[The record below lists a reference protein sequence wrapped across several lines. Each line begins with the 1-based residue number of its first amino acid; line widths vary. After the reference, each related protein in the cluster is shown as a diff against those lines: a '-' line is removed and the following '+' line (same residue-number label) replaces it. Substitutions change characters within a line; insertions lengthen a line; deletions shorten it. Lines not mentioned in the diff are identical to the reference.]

1 MQISWKVYLPAL
13 ALLIL
18 LLLAGLVL
26 SVLNR
31 WQQGQTAQGVE
42 STLAMLLTLH
52 VYEDEIATRVAQ
64 ALGGVGEEFVA
75 QETGIATP
83 RPEDGVVDDLELV
96 LTSTPP
102 LVLEGYLVY
111 VSQPGDTAIAL
122 ARRFDTQQGLLLS
135 EEEIPASGF
144 LNAGTVIYVPF
155 DETAEDF
162 TPAAIALPD
171 ASIVYGLL
179 DSGFDVYAYVD
190 QAGGYLSR
198 YQEVVAGSTKS
209 GAQIVQ
215 EVANMHSVSPK
226 MLLAL
231 LEYQCGW
238 VLADD
243 PGMANND
250 YPIGYGISTHKGL
263 YQELYIAGREL
274 LKGYYGWREGSANQ
288 LRFADSTQ
296 RIHPAVNA
304 GTSAV
309 GHVVAGL
316 YPKSAWGAVMYGQD
330 SLPRIYAG
338 MFGDPLAETAQ
349 RRSHLPDGLRQPDL
363 VLPFLPG
370 EDYFL
375 TSGPHRAWG
384 IGSPWAAID
393 FAPADGTRGCQTASY
408 RITAAGS
415 GVVVR
420 SEPGIVVLDL
430 DKDGDETTGWVLFY
444 LHVAEKDRA
453 QVGAQ
458 LNVDDLI
465 GYASCEGGVAT
476 GTHVHFARKYNGE
489 WMPAA
494 GAIPMVLSGW
504 VVEQGPREYSGQLR
518 RSGALVVANPNPNQT
533 ARISRD

>member
-1 MQISWKVYLPAL
+1 MQISWKVYLPVL

-18 LLLAGLVL
+18 LLLAGLML
-26 SVLNR
+26 MVLNV
-31 WQQGQTAQGVE
+31 WTQGQPAQGVDP
-42 STLAMLLTLH
+42 TLAMLLTLH
-52 VYEDEIATRVAQ
+52 VYEDEIATRVAI
-64 ALGGVGEEFVA
+64 ALGGVEEEFAGEEPV
-75 QETGIATP
+75 IATP
-83 RPEDGVVDDLELV
+83 RPEDGLPVDPEMAP
-96 LTSTPP
+96 TSTPP

-111 VSQPGDTAIAL
+111 VSQPGDTAAAL

-135 EEEIPASGF
+135 EEQIPASGF
-144 LNAGTVIYVPF
+144 LNTGTVVYVPF

-179 DSGFDVYAYVD
+179 DSGFDVFAYVD

-198 YQEVVAGSTKS
+198 YEEVVGGSTKS

-215 EVANMHSVSPK
+215 EVALMHSVSPQ

-231 LEYQCGW
+231 LEYQSGW

-243 PGMANND
+243 PGMANNN

-288 LRFADSTQ
+288 LRFVNGTQ
-296 RIHPAVNA
+296 RLHPAVNA
-304 GTSAV
+304 GTSAI
-309 GHVVAGL
+309 GHAVAGL
-316 YPKSAWGAVMYGQD
+316 YPKGAWGAVMYGQD
-330 SLPRIYAG
+330 SLPTVYAG
-338 MFGDPLAETAQ
+338 MFGDPIAETTQ

-363 VLPFLPG
+363 ALPFLPG

-393 FAPADGTRGCQTASY
+393 FAPADGTRSCQTATY
-408 RITAAGS
+408 RITAAAS

-420 SEPGIVVLDL
+420 SETGIVVLDL

-453 QVGAQ
+453 PLGAQ
-458 LNVDDLI
+458 PNVDDLI

-494 GAIPMVLSGW
+494 GSIPMVLSGW
-504 VVEQGPREYSGQLR
+504 VVEQGPLEYSGQLR
-518 RSGALVVANPNPNQT
+518 RDGALVVANPNPNQT

>member
-1 MQISWKVYLPAL
+1 MQISWKVYLPVL
-13 ALLIL
+13 ALLVL
-18 LLLAGLVL
+18 LLLAGLFML
-26 SVLNR
+26 VLNLWTR
-31 WQQGQTAQGVE
+31 GQPAQGVDP
-42 STLAMLLTLH
+42 TLEMLLTLH
-52 VYEDEIATRVAQ
+52 LYEDEIATRVAQ
-64 ALGGVGEEFVA
+64 ALGGVEEEFVE
-75 QETGIATP
+75 QESPIATP
-83 RPEDGVVDDLELV
+83 RPEDGIPVDPEIAA
-96 LTSTPP
+96 TSTPP

-111 VSQPGDTAIAL
+111 VSQPGDTTVAL
-122 ARRFDTQQGLLLS
+122 ARRFSSEPDLLLS
-135 EEEIPASGF
+135 EAGLPASGF
-144 LNAGTVIYVPF
+144 LNNGTVVYVPF
-155 DETAEDF
+155 DETTEDF
-162 TPAAIALPD
+162 TPASLTLPD
-171 ASIVYGLL
+171 AAIVYGLL
-179 DSGFDVYAYVD
+179 DSGFDVVSYVD
-190 QAGGYLSR
+190 QAGGYLSH
-198 YQEVVAGSTKS
+198 YQEVVGESTKS

-215 EVANMHSVSPK
+215 EVALMHSVSPK

-231 LEYQCGW
+231 LEYQSGW
-238 VLADD
+238 VLADE
-243 PGMANND
+243 PGMENNA
-250 YPIGYGISTHKGL
+250 YPVGYGISTHKGL

-288 LRFADSTQ
+288 LRFANGTQ
-296 RIHPAVNA
+296 RLHPALNA

-330 SLPRIYAG
+330 SLAMVYAG
-338 MFGDPLAETAQ
+338 MFGDPFAETAQ
-349 RRSHLPDGLRQPDL
+349 GRSHLPDGLRQPDL
-363 VLPFLPG
+363 TLPFLPG
-370 EDYFL
+370 EDHYL

-393 FAPADGTRGCQTASY
+393 FAPADGTRSCQTASY

-494 GAIPMVLSGW
+494 GPIPMVLSGW
-504 VVEQGPREYSGQLR
+504 VVEQGPLEYNGQLR
-518 RSGALVVANPNPNQT
+518 REGVMVVANPNPNQT

>member
-26 SVLNR
+26 LVLNR
-31 WQQGQTAQGVE
+31 WQQGQPAQGVDP
-42 STLAMLLTLH
+42 TLAMLLTLH

-64 ALGGVGEEFVA
+64 ALGGVEDDFVD
-75 QETGIATP
+75 QEPGLATP
-83 RPEDGVVDDLELV
+83 QPGDGLPDDPEMAPI
-96 LTSTPP
+96 STPP

-111 VSQPGDTAIAL
+111 VSQPGDTALAL
-122 ARRFDTQQGLLLS
+122 AKRFDTNQASLLS
-135 EEEIPASGF
+135 EGDFASSGF
-144 LNAGTVIYVPF
+144 LNTGTVIYVPF
-155 DETAEDF
+155 NETDEDF
-162 TPAAIALPD
+162 TPASIALPD

-179 DSGFDVYAYVD
+179 DSGFDVYAYVNE
-190 QAGGYLSR
+190 AGGYLSR
-198 YQEVVAGSTKS
+198 YQEVVGGSTKS

-215 EVANMHSVSPK
+215 EVALMHSVSPK

-231 LEYQCGW
+231 LEYQSGW

-243 PGMANND
+243 PGMANNNF
-250 YPIGYGISTHKGL
+250 PIGYGISTHKGL

-288 LRFADSTQ
+288 LRFANDTQ
-296 RIHPAVNA
+296 RLHPALNA

-316 YPKSAWGAVMYGQD
+316 YPKGRWGTVMYGQD
-330 SLPRIYAG
+330 SLPLVYAG
-338 MFGDPLAETAQ
+338 MFGDPIVETAQ

-363 VLPFLPG
+363 ALPFLPG
-370 EDYFL
+370 EDYYL

-384 IGSPWAAID
+384 IDSPWAAID
-393 FAPADGTRGCQTASY
+393 FAPADGTRSCQTARY

-420 SEPGIVVLDL
+420 SETGIVVLDL

-453 QVGAQ
+453 PLGAQ

-494 GAIPMVLSGW
+494 GPIPMVLSGW
-504 VVEQGPREYSGQLR
+504 VVEQGALEYSGQLMR
-518 RSGALVVANPNPNQT
+518 DGALVVANPNPNQT